1 MNVFNRIVI
10 ILLILAAMI
19 LIPMALILPEQAE
32 SVLRYGADVIRANLE
47 WIDGLAPSARVGMRL
62 LLSAI
67 GMVVFLLGLLFLALE
82 IVRIRRKTVRLVDG
96 SGELMMDSVSGH
108 LAYYIDTM
116 PDVLRVK
123 PSVRSRGKS
132 VRASL
137 YVETLPGVSVIDKS
151 NEINATARQIL
162 EDELGLNVDGDIK
175 VVIKPV
181 PYPKGHRRTTRPAPA
196 PAKAEPVEVT
206 PVPEV
211 APVVEAPP
219 PPEVPPAE
227 EVETAPESAEE
238 ETDQEDQLFEA
249 KGP

>member
-1 MNVFNRIVI
+1 
-10 ILLILAAMI
+10 
-19 LIPMALILPEQAE
+19 
-32 SVLRYGADVIRANLE
+32 
-47 WIDGLAPSARVGMRL
+47 
-62 LLSAI
+62 
-67 GMVVFLLGLLFLALE
+67 
-82 IVRIRRKTVRLVDG
+82 
-96 SGELMMDSVSGH
+96 
-108 LAYYIDTM
+108 
-116 PDVLRVK
+116 
-123 PSVRSRGKS
+123 

-211 APVVEAPP
+211 ASVPEVAPVVEAPP
-219 PPEVPPAE
+219 PPEAPPAE

>member
-47 WIDGLAPSARVGMRL
+47 WMESLAPSARMGMRL
-62 LLSAI
+62 LLAAV

-82 IVRIRRKTVRLVDG
+82 IIRIRRKTVRLVDG

-123 PSVRSRGKS
+123 PSVKSRGKS
-132 VRASL
+132 VRTSL
-137 YVETLPGVSVIDKS
+137 YVETLPGVSVIEKS
-151 NEINATARQIL
+151 NEISATARQIL
-162 EDELGLNVDGDIK
+162 EDELGLQVDGDIK
-175 VVIKPV
+175 VIIKPV

-196 PAKAEPVEVT
+196 KAEPK
-206 PVPEV
+206 EV
-211 APVVEAPP
+211 APVPEPPP
-219 PPEVPPAE
+219 PPEVPPE
-227 EVETAPESAEE
+227 LETEAPPESALESAEE
-238 ETDQEDQLFEA
+238 GTEQEDQLYEA